1 MQSRSLDDWWKI
13 RGYFNSDG
21 LLTSGISEWCKHSV
35 LKKNVVDVLGALCSN
50 PQIIYMA
57 YLVISNN

>member
-1 MQSRSLDDWWKI
+1 MQSRSLDDWCKI
-13 RGYFNSDG
+13 RGYFNRDR

-35 LKKNVVDVLGALCSN
+35 LKKNVVDALVALCSN

-57 YLVISNN
+57 YY